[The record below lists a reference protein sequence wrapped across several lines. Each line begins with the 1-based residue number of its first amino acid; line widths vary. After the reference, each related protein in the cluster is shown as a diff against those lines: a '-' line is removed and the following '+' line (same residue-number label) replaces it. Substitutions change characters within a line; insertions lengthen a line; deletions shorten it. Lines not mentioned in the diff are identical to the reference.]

1 MSNQKKTNQP
11 SIASFFTKKDH
22 APIISP
28 RKEIVTSP
36 IRINNKEPVVS
47 PSSDSEDRI
56 LPTKRSKKRLL
67 SFDESDNEQKST
79 SSTENKK
86 KTPIKAVKQM
96 KTVDTKPEIKEENKK
111 KTPTKTIKQ
120 VKSIDTKA
128 EIKEENDKKTP
139 IKTVKQTKIIDTKAE
154 IKEENN
160 DTIIKI
166 EQTTTVPIEQ
176 KIIVDPQL
184 YNPGKTNYDPMN
196 DACWKL
202 GENVPYSALSATL
215 LLIEDTSARLEI
227 IRILSNFFRSV
238 RCLSPNDLAQ
248 CVYLCVNKV
257 APEYE
262 GIELGIGE
270 TIIMKAIADST
281 GRTLEQLKLDY
292 KSKGDLGLVAE
303 ASRSTQR
310 TMFKPKPLTVSHVYK
325 KLKEIAQLTGN
336 KSQQRKGDII
346 KSILVSCQSHET
358 RYLVRSLVGKLR
370 IGLAEQ
376 SMLVALAHACI
387 RNDYSNLKETAL
399 KERLDSGTLAVKDAF
414 CQCPSYDILV
424 DVLVNKGGLDNI
436 KELCKATPGIPMKPM
451 LAHPSKGIDEI
462 LKRCGQ
468 SEFACE
474 YKYDGERAQIHLT
487 EQGNVYI
494 YSRNS
499 ENNTSKYPDIIERI
513 PNAFQPQ
520 VKSLILDGECV
531 AYDIEQK
538 KLLPFQ
544 TLSTRKR
551 KDADIK
557 EIKVQVCIFAFDLL
571 YLNGESL
578 VEKPFRE
585 RRRLLHESLRCIPGE
600 LVFAESRTTSNID
613 EINMYLEQSVKD
625 GCEGLMVKTLDDDA
639 TYEIAKRSHKWL
651 KLKKDYL
658 DGVGDTLDLV
668 VIGGYTGTGK
678 RTGVYGGYLLACYDK
693 DNEEYQCIC
702 KLGTGFTDE
711 LLVSLGQSLEPHI
724 IPKPLAYYR
733 YSTSLT
739 PDIWFDA
746 AKVWEVKCADLSLSP
761 NHHAAIGLVDE
772 GKGISLR
779 FPRFL
784 REREDKSIEDAT
796 SAEQVADLYRRQEK
810 IKKMD
815 GDNQA
820 DDEDDMY

>member
-1 MSNQKKTNQP
+1 MSVRHCFSIRFVQILFNNEHHLRYLSSYKKKIPMNNQKKNNQP
-11 SIASFFTKKDH
+11 SIASFFAKKDSS
-22 APIISP
+22 IIKTP
-28 RKEIVTSP
+28 KKETEPPS
-36 IRINNKEPVVS
+36 IRIENKEPIKS
-47 PSSDSEDRI
+47 PSSDSDDKSFVFA
-56 LPTKRSKKRLL
+56 PTKRSKKRVL
-67 SFDESDNEQKST
+67 SFDDSDQDQKSN
-79 SSTENKK
+79 SSTENMKE
-86 KTPIKAVKQM
+86 TPTKIVKQM
-96 KTVDTKPEIKEENKK
+96 
-111 KTPTKTIKQ
+111 
-120 VKSIDTKA
+120 
-128 EIKEENDKKTP
+128 
-139 IKTVKQTKIIDTKAE
+139 KIIDTKVE
-154 IKEENN
+154 IKNENN
-160 DTIIKI
+160 KTITQI

-176 KIIVDPQL
+176 PATITIEQKNVTDPQS
-184 YNPGKTNYDPMN
+184 YNPGKTNYDPIN

-202 GENVPYSALSATL
+202 DDNVPYSALSSTL
-215 LLIEDTSARLEI
+215 LLIEETSARLEI

-238 RCLSPNDLAQ
+238 LSLSSNDLVH
-248 CVYLCVNKV
+248 CVYLCVNKL

-281 GRTLEQLKLDY
+281 GRTVEQLKSDY

-310 TMFKPKPLTVSHVYK
+310 TMFKPKPLTVSFVYK

-336 KSQQRKGDII
+336 KSQQRKTDII
-346 KSILVSCQSHET
+346 KSLLVSCQSHES
-358 RYLVRSLVGKLR
+358 RYLARSLIGKLR

-376 SMLVALAHACI
+376 SMLVALSHACV
-387 RNDYSNLKETAL
+387 RNQYSNLKETAL
-399 KERLDSGTLAVKDAF
+399 KERLDNGTLAIKDAF

-424 DVLVNKGGLDNI
+424 DALVNKGGIEKLKD
-436 KELCKATPGIPMKPM
+436 LCKATPGIPMKPM
-451 LAHPSKGIDEI
+451 LAHPSKGIDEV

-487 EQGNVYI
+487 EDRKIYI

-513 PNAFQPQ
+513 HNAFQPH

-585 RRRLLHESLRCIPGE
+585 RRRLLHESIRCIPGE

-625 GCEGLMVKTLDDDA
+625 CCEGLMVKTLDDDA

-668 VIGGYTGTGK
+668 VIGAYTGTGK

-711 LLVSLGQSLEPHI
+711 LLVSLGQSLDSHI

-733 YSTSLT
+733 YSSSLE
-739 PDIWFDA
+739 PDVWFDA
-746 AKVWEVKCADLSLSP
+746 VKVWEVKCADLSLSP

-796 SAEQVADLYRRQEK
+796 SAEQVADLYRKQEK
-810 IKKMD
+810 IKRMNA
-815 GDNQA
+815 DNQI

>member
-1 MSNQKKTNQP
+1 MNIQKKTNQP
-11 SIASFFTKKDH
+11 SIASFFSKTDSSIIKTPKKESE
-22 APIISP
+22 PPS
-28 RKEIVTSP
+28 
-36 IRINNKEPVVS
+36 IRVENKEVIKS
-47 PSSDSEDRI
+47 PSSDSEDKPFA
-56 LPTKRSKKRLL
+56 LAPTKKSRKRVL
-67 SFDESDNEQKST
+67 SFDESGPDEKSNASNE
-79 SSTENKK
+79 NIK
-86 KTPIKAVKQM
+86 KTPTKAVKQM
-96 KTVDTKPEIKEENKK
+96 K
-111 KTPTKTIKQ
+111 
-120 VKSIDTKA
+120 
-128 EIKEENDKKTP
+128 
-139 IKTVKQTKIIDTKAE
+139 IIDTKIE
-154 IKEENN
+154 IN
-160 DTIIKI
+160 DEKDSIFTKI
-166 EQTTTVPIEQ
+166 EQTTITPIEQ
-176 KIIVDPQL
+176 KTITDTQS
-184 YNPGKTNYDPMN
+184 YNPGKTNYDPIN

-202 GENVPYSALSATL
+202 GSDVPYSSLSTTL
-215 LLIEDTSARLEI
+215 LLIEETSARLEI

-238 RCLSPNDLAQ
+238 LSLSSRDLVH

-257 APEYE
+257 APDYD

-281 GRTLEQLKLDY
+281 GRTVEQLKLDY

-310 TMFKPKPLTVSHVYK
+310 TMFKPKPLTVSLVYK

-346 KSILVSCQSHET
+346 KSLLVSCQSHET
-358 RYLVRSLVGKLR
+358 RYLVRSLIGKLR

-387 RNDYSNLKETAL
+387 RNEYSNLKETTL
-399 KERLDSGTLAVKDAF
+399 KEHLDNGTHAVKDAF

-424 DVLVNKGGLDNI
+424 DALVDKGGIDKLKD
-436 KELCKATPGIPMKPM
+436 LCKATPGIPMKPM

-487 EQGNVYI
+487 DDGKIYI

-513 PNAFQPQ
+513 PNAFQSN

-578 VEKPFRE
+578 VEKSFRE
-585 RRRLLHESLRCIPGE
+585 RRRLLHESIVCIPGE

-711 LLVSLGQSLEPHI
+711 LLVSLGNSLEPHI
-724 IPKPLAYYR
+724 IQKPLAYYR
-733 YSTSLT
+733 YSSSLT
-739 PDIWFDA
+739 PDVWFDA
-746 AKVWEVKCADLSLSP
+746 VKVWEVKCADLSLSP
-761 NHHAAIGLVDE
+761 HHHAAIGLVDE

-784 REREDKSIEDAT
+784 HERQDKSVEDAT

-810 IKKMD
+810 IKKID
-815 GDNQA
+815 PDNQA
-820 DDEDDMY
+820 DDDDDMY

>member
-1 MSNQKKTNQP
+1 
-11 SIASFFTKKDH
+11 
-22 APIISP
+22 
-28 RKEIVTSP
+28 
-36 IRINNKEPVVS
+36 
-47 PSSDSEDRI
+47 
-56 LPTKRSKKRLL
+56 
-67 SFDESDNEQKST
+67 
-79 SSTENKK
+79 
-86 KTPIKAVKQM
+86 
-96 KTVDTKPEIKEENKK
+96 
-111 KTPTKTIKQ
+111 
-120 VKSIDTKA
+120 
-128 EIKEENDKKTP
+128 
-139 IKTVKQTKIIDTKAE
+139 
-154 IKEENN
+154 
-160 DTIIKI
+160 
-166 EQTTTVPIEQ
+166 
-176 KIIVDPQL
+176 
-184 YNPGKTNYDPMN
+184 
-196 DACWKL
+196 
-202 GENVPYSALSATL
+202 
-215 LLIEDTSARLEI
+215 
-227 IRILSNFFRSV
+227 
-238 RCLSPNDLAQ
+238 
-248 CVYLCVNKV
+248 
-257 APEYE
+257 
-262 GIELGIGE
+262 
-270 TIIMKAIADST
+270 
-281 GRTLEQLKLDY
+281 
-292 KSKGDLGLVAE
+292 
-303 ASRSTQR
+303 
-310 TMFKPKPLTVSHVYK
+310 
-325 KLKEIAQLTGN
+325 
-336 KSQQRKGDII
+336 
-346 KSILVSCQSHET
+346 
-358 RYLVRSLVGKLR
+358 
-370 IGLAEQ
+370 
-376 SMLVALAHACI
+376 
-387 RNDYSNLKETAL
+387 
-399 KERLDSGTLAVKDAF
+399 
-414 CQCPSYDILV
+414 
-424 DVLVNKGGLDNI
+424 
-436 KELCKATPGIPMKPM
+436 MKPM
-451 LAHPSKGIDEI
+451 LAHPSKGIDEV

-487 EQGNVYI
+487 EDRKIHI

-513 PNAFQPQ
+513 HNAFQSN

-585 RRRLLHESLRCIPGE
+585 RRRLLHESIRCIPGE

-625 GCEGLMVKTLDDDA
+625 GCEGLMVKTLDNDA

-651 KLKKDYL
+651 KLKRDYL

-711 LLVSLGQSLEPHI
+711 LLVSLGKSLEPHI

-733 YSTSLT
+733 FSSPLK
-739 PDIWFDA
+739 PDVWFDA

-779 FPRFL
+779 FPRFI
-784 REREDKSIEDAT
+784 REREDKSVEDAT

-810 IKKMD
+810 IKNANA
-815 GDNQA
+815 DNQV

>member
-1 MSNQKKTNQP
+1 MSSTKRTSQP
-11 SIASFFTKKDH
+11 SIASFFAKKDSSTTRPPISVVNSDTKDKEIEEVKTESSDSTDTS
-22 APIISP
+22 PIIS
-28 RKEIVTSP
+28 R
-36 IRINNKEPVVS
+36 
-47 PSSDSEDRI
+47 
-56 LPTKRSKKRLL
+56 TKRAKKRLL
-67 SFDESDNEQKST
+67 SADETDQSAE
-79 SSTENKK
+79 EN
-86 KTPIKAVKQM
+86 QM
-96 KTVDTKPEIKEENKK
+96 KSISS
-111 KTPTKTIKQ
+111 PTKTIKQ
-120 VKSIDTKA
+120 
-128 EIKEENDKKTP
+128 
-139 IKTVKQTKIIDTKAE
+139 
-154 IKEENN
+154 
-160 DTIIKI
+160 IKI
-166 EQTTTVPIEQ
+166 KNEQSPSKLIIIPPPMTTSTDPIEQ
-176 KIIVDPQL
+176 KTCVDPQSF
-184 YNPGKTNYDPMN
+184 NPSKNDYDPIN
-196 DACWKL
+196 DASWKL
-202 GENVPYSALSATL
+202 NENVPYSALASTL

-227 IRILSNFFRSV
+227 IRILCNFFRSV
-238 RCLSPNDLAQ
+238 LYLSKEDLVH

-270 TIIMKAIADST
+270 TILIKAIADST
-281 GRTLEQLKLDY
+281 GRTAEQVKLDY

-310 TMFKPKPLTVSHVYK
+310 TMFKPKPLTVSHVYR

-346 KSILVSCQSHET
+346 KSLLVSCQSHES
-358 RYLVRSLVGKLR
+358 RYLVRSLIGKLR

-376 SMLVALAHACI
+376 SMLVALANAVV
-387 RNDYSNLKETAL
+387 RNSLTEKIKDQQQLKEH
-399 KERLDSGTLAVKDAF
+399 LDRGTLAIKDAF
-414 CQCPSYDILV
+414 CQCPSYDILI
-424 DVLVNKGGLDNI
+424 DVLIHQSNGIEQLKT
-436 KELCKATPGIPMKPM
+436 LCKATPGIPMKPM
-451 LAHPSKGIDEI
+451 LAHPSKGIEEV
-462 LKRCGQ
+462 LKRCGT

-474 YKYDGERAQIHLT
+474 YKYDGERAQIHLADNG
-487 EQGNVYI
+487 QIFI

-499 ENNTSKYPDIIERI
+499 ENNTSKYPDLIERL
-513 PNAFQPQ
+513 PQ
-520 VKSLILDGECV
+520 AIQSDVKSIIFDAECV

-578 VEKPFRE
+578 IEKPFRE
-585 RRRLLHESLRCIPGE
+585 RRRLLHQSLRCIPGE
-600 LVFAESRTTSNID
+600 LVFAESKTTSNID
-613 EINMYLEQSVKD
+613 EIQMYLEQSVKD
-625 GCEGLMVKTLDDDA
+625 GCEGLMIKTLDDDA

-711 LLVSLGQSLEPHI
+711 LLVSLGQSLEEHR
-724 IPKPLAYYR
+724 IPKPLSYYR
-733 YSTSLT
+733 YSSSLT
-739 PDIWFDA
+739 PDVWFDA
-746 AKVWEVKCADLSLSP
+746 VKVWEVKCADLSLSP
-761 NHHAAIGLVDE
+761 HHHAGIGLVDE

-784 REREDKSIEDAT
+784 RVRDDKSADDAT
-796 SAEQVADLYRRQEK
+796 SAEQVADLYRKQEK
-810 IKKMD
+810 IKNN
-815 GDNQA
+815 GDNNQQG
-820 DDEDDMY
+820 DEDDEMY